1 MCLQRIEIGSL
12 VRVQLYSG
20 DIVTAQV
27 VAVIERPSEQKVQ
40 VSFGSL
46 SALVDPEQVITRLA
60 GSGIKA

>member
-1 MCLQRIEIGSL
+1 M
-12 VRVQLYSG
+12 QLYSG